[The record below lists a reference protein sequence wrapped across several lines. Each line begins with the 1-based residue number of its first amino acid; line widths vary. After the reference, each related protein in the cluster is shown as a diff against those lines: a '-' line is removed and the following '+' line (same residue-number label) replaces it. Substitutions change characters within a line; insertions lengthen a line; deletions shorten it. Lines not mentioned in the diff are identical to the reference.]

1 MTKIIK
7 GKKAF
12 DKQNLIFCEKYMNHS
27 SVVGRLGEKDWTVK
41 LGYEP
46 IFSSLSHHG
55 IENEFP
61 RNLFLADDIIPRPEI

>member
-12 DKQNLIFCEKYMNHS
+12 DKQNLIFCAKYMNHS
-27 SVVGRLGEKDWTVK
+27 SVAARLSEKDWTVK

-61 RNLFLADDIIPRPEI
+61 QNLFLADDIIPRPEI

>member
-1 MTKIIK
+1 
-7 GKKAF
+7 
-12 DKQNLIFCEKYMNHS
+12 MNHS

-61 RNLFLADDIIPRPEI
+61 QNLFLADDIIPRPEI